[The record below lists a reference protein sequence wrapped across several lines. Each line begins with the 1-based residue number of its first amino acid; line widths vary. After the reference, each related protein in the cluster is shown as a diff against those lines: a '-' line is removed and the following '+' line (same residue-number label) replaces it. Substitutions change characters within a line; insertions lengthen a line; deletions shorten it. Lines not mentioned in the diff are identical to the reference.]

1 MKIKKKGKVHP
12 SPPLPSFPSSSSSS
26 KGDDCLSV
34 LKLLPAV
41 ILLLVSSLSPE
52 DKQVLAY
59 LITRTLPTTSNTVS
73 RSSKKKSRT
82 LHKPP
87 LFDCEC
93 FECYT
98 SYWLRWD
105 SSPNREL
112 IHQIIEAYED
122 HLTKSE
128 KSNVRGRK
136 KSRRRGVVEN
146 LVRPEEP
153 VASKTTEPVEPV
165 LVVASDEVKTQESP
179 ERLVGETEMLR
190 FPVVAAVTRHK
201 GLARKVLPD
210 VMGLLNS
217 RFWRLWNPN
226 A

>member
-1 MKIKKKGKVHP
+1 MNIKKKGKVHP
-12 SPPLPSFPSSSSSS
+12 SPPPPSSSPSS

-59 LITRTLPTTSNTVS
+59 LITPSVKTTAPNTTPAAS
-73 RSSKKKSRT
+73 GRRRSSFSSTKNKTART
-82 LHKPP
+82 HHHKTPR
-87 LFDCEC
+87 FDCEC
-93 FECYT
+93 FDCYT
-98 SYWLRWD
+98 SYWFRWD

-122 HLTKSE
+122 HITKSE
-128 KSNVRGRK
+128 KSNGGGRK
-136 KSRRRGVVEN
+136 KKEKSRRRGRVVEPSG
-146 LVRPEEP
+146 RTE
-153 VASKTTEPVEPV
+153 EPVEPV
-165 LVVASDEVKTQESP
+165 VITSGEAKPEESP
-179 ERLVGETEMLR
+179 EMSR
-190 FPVVAAVTRHK
+190 FPVGTRQHK

-210 VMGLLNS
+210 VMGLFNS